1 MFEKYMC
8 WCSTGGSDLQ
18 KGIAAAGN
26 KIPEVEAAIK
36 ELEAQV
42 VQLKADIKSAQA
54 DRTAAKSAMAE
65 ASSLR
70 EKEAAAFA
78 AEKAESDA
86 NIGAMSKALAALEK
100 GMGGAFLQ
108 TNAANILRH
117 SMAKVGDVID
127 DDQQA
132 VVTSFLSG
140 EQGEDYAPAS
150 GQIVGILKQMKD
162 TMSADLE
169 KAVAEEKAAIKG
181 YNELK
186 AAKEKEV
193 EALTEEIESKT
204 VRSGEKAVEVVN
216 MKNDLDDTAKG
227 MLEDKKFLA
236 TLEKDCKTKEAEW
249 AEVCKTRAEEL
260 VALADTI
267 KILNDDDALDLFKKT
282 LPSASASFM
291 QVKESSAAVQSRAL
305 EIIGEALRSRKSPK
319 LDFIS
324 LALRGSKIGFE
335 KVIKMIDDMVVLLK
349 KEQTDDESKKEYCTT
364 QFDSLEDKKKGLD
377 RKHSDL
383 ETAIAEAED
392 TVATMKADIKA
403 LEEGIAA
410 LDKSVAEA
418 TERRKEEN
426 QDFTELMAADSAAK
440 ELLGFAKNRLNKFYN
455 PKLYKAPAKRE
466 LSEEERITVN
476 NGGTLAPTAAP
487 GGIAGTG
494 VAVLAAVSAHA
505 EQNVAPP
512 PPPEAVGAYKKKGEE
527 SSGVIAMID
536 LLVKDLEKE
545 MTTAKTVEKNAQED
559 YEQLMSDAAEK
570 RAD

>member
-54 DRTAAKSAMAE
+54 DRVAAKSALAE
-65 ASSLR
+65 ATSLR

-108 TNAANILRH
+108 TNAAKILRNFV
-117 SMAKVGDVID
+117 AKVGDVID

-169 KAVAEEKAAIKG
+169 KAVAEEEAAIKR

-236 TLEKDCKTKEAEW
+236 TLEK
-249 AEVCKTRAEEL
+249 VCKTRAEEL

-282 LPSASASFM
+282 RPSASASFM
-291 QVKESSAAVQSRAL
+291 QVMESS
-305 EIIGEALRSRKSPK
+305 
-319 LDFIS
+319 
-324 LALRGSKIGFE
+324 
-335 KVIKMIDDMVVLLK
+335 
-349 KEQTDDESKKEYCTT
+349 
-364 QFDSLEDKKKGLD
+364 
-377 RKHSDL
+377 
-383 ETAIAEAED
+383 
-392 TVATMKADIKA
+392 
-403 LEEGIAA
+403 
-410 LDKSVAEA
+410 
-418 TERRKEEN
+418 
-426 QDFTELMAADSAAK
+426 
-440 ELLGFAKNRLNKFYN
+440 
-455 PKLYKAPAKRE
+455 
-466 LSEEERITVN
+466 
-476 NGGTLAPTAAP
+476 
-487 GGIAGTG
+487 
-494 VAVLAAVSAHA
+494 
-505 EQNVAPP
+505 
-512 PPPEAVGAYKKKGEE
+512 
-527 SSGVIAMID
+527 
-536 LLVKDLEKE
+536 
-545 MTTAKTVEKNAQED
+545 
-559 YEQLMSDAAEK
+559 
-570 RAD
+570 

>member
-54 DRTAAKSAMAE
+54 DRVAAKSALAE
-65 ASSLR
+65 ATSLR

-108 TNAANILRH
+108 TNAAKILRNL
-117 SMAKVGDVID
+117 MAKVGDVID

-169 KAVAEEKAAIKG
+169 KAVAEEEDSIKAFKD
-181 YNELK
+181 LV

-204 VRSGEKAVEVVN
+204 VRSGEKAVEGVN

-282 LPSASASFM
+282 LPSAGSSFLQVQVSAKSM
-291 QVKESSAAVQSRAL
+291 RDRAVSGLRH
-305 EIIGEALRSRKSPK
+305 ALRKVPRNQRAN
-319 LDFIS
+319 LDFLV
-324 LALRGSKIGFE
+324 LALTGKGGLKSGGFE
-335 KVIKMIDDMVVLLK
+335 KVLGMIDGMIANLKEEQVV
-349 KEQTDDESKKEYCTT
+349 DDEKKAYCTKEL
-364 QFDSLEDKKKGLD
+364 DEGEDSVKSLE
-377 RKHSDL
+377 RAISD
-383 ETAIAEAED
+383 EKAAIANVKEGL
-392 TVATMKADIKA
+392 ATSVEEIESLTAGIKS
-403 LEEGIAA
+403 
-410 LDKSVAEA
+410 LDQKVAEA
-418 TERRKEEN
+418 TEQRKEEN
-426 QDFTELMAADSAAK
+426 VEYKELMASDTAAK

-455 PKLYKAPAKRE
+455 PGAAPA
-466 LSEEERITVN
+466 
-476 NGGTLAPTAAP
+476 AAASFVQ
-487 GGIAGTG
+487 IRM
-494 VAVLAAVSAHA
+494 HQ
-505 EQNVAPP
+505 EQKEAPP
-512 PPPEAVGAYKKKGEE
+512 PPPETASAYKKKSGE
-527 SSGVIAMID
+527 STGVIAMID
-536 LLVKDLEKE
+536 MLIRDLDKE
-545 MTTAKTVEKNAQED
+545 MTEAKTEEKNAQAD
-559 YEQLMSDAAEK
+559 YEAMMKDSAEK
-570 RAD
+570 RTTDSEALANKEAMKADLEAELEAP